1 MSITTDEIDQFEP
14 CENLA
19 AFIEEASQH
28 SFLGEPDFGFDTSS
42 FAFPVTLFDVNDLSF
57 SFPELG
63 NDSYSDPLTLLDA
76 CDATTTHA
84 VNSAS
89 SVTYWA
95 ASLQDSTA
103 CSTIQRST
111 KGSREK
117 SLSPE
122 FNELIPSP
130 TANKRKWQDH
140 INVFSAKDGQ
150 MVTPRKRKAFAPSK
164 KRVVALNRLFGA
176 CIQCKLRKGEVST
189 GPNLTL
195 QSYLILRI
203 LIPQVRFWHSM

>member
-1 MSITTDEIDQFEP
+1 MSITTDETDQFESY
-14 CENLA
+14 ENLA
-19 AFIEEASQH
+19 TFIEEASQYG
-28 SFLGEPDFGFDTSS
+28 FLGEPDFAFDTSS
-42 FAFPVTLFDVNDLSF
+42 FAFPVSLFDINDLSV

-63 NDSYSDPLTLLDA
+63 NDSHSDPLTLLDA

-89 SVTYWA
+89 SATYSA
-95 ASLQDSTA
+95 ASSQSSAA

-111 KGSREK
+111 KRSREK

-130 TANKRKWQDH
+130 TANKRKLQDH
-140 INVFSAKDGQ
+140 INVFSAKEGRK
-150 MVTPRKRKAFAPSK
+150 VTPRRRKAFAPSK

-189 GPNLTL
+189 SPNLTL

-203 LIPQVRFWHSM
+203 LITPVRS